1 MLIARSRATSR
12 ARARPSQT
20 ASSALPRR
28 LLAGLFAV
36 GMLGLVLADR
46 LPAAIAL
53 WYAVTS
59 IAALIAYRLDK
70 TAATR
75 GQRRTPEATL
85 HAIALLGGWPGALL
99 AQSLFRHKTVKTS
112 FQIAFWV
119 SALAN
124 AAALAWAVYLTS

>member
-1 MLIARSRATSR
+1 
-12 ARARPSQT
+12 
-20 ASSALPRR
+20 
-28 LLAGLFAV
+28 
-36 GMLGLVLADR
+36 MLGLVLADR

-75 GQRRTPEATL
+75 SQRRTPEATL

>member
-1 MLIARSRATSR
+1 
-12 ARARPSQT
+12 
-20 ASSALPRR
+20 
-28 LLAGLFAV
+28 
-36 GMLGLVLADR
+36 MLGLVLADR

-53 WYAVTS
+53 WYAATS

-70 TAATR
+70 SAARR

-124 AAALAWAVYLTS
+124 AAALAWAVYLTR